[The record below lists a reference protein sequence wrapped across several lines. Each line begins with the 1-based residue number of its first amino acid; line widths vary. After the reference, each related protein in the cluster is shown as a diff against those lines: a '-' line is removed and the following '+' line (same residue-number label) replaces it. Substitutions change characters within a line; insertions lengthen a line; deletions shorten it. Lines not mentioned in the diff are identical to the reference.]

1 MLRKTMLHKALLGS
15 ALTIVAVGVGWCG
28 GEKNGNDL
36 LPGFP
41 NIACDARLFETGGHF
56 KIVKTGSV
64 IGKDQRRA
72 VIYWVLESRADML
85 EFEEVRTAWGVRP
98 SDSDF
103 RGPRILFKDADK
115 VMIED
120 AVLIL
125 QGFHRGLKKGDGVR
139 AFIEVPRDVITG
151 TRSAAIVQ

>member
-1 MLRKTMLHKALLGS
+1 MLRKALLGS
-15 ALTIVAVGVGWCG
+15 ALTIVAVGIGWSQDA
-28 GEKNGNDL
+28 KNGNDL

-41 NIACDARLFETGGHF
+41 NIACDARLLETGGHF
-56 KIVKTGSV
+56 KIIKTGSL
-64 IGKDQRRA
+64 IAKDQKRA
-72 VIYWVLESRADML
+72 AIYWVLESRADML
-85 EFEEVRTAWGVRP
+85 EFDEVRTAWGVKP

-103 RGPRILFKDADK
+103 RGPRIRFKDGDK

-120 AVLIL
+120 GVLIL

-139 AFIEVPRDVITG
+139 AYIEVPRDVITG